1 MPHKKL
7 VALTLFAL
15 AAAILLWL
23 YPVSSTLTKTAF
35 LTSLLG
41 FWIGLYELC
50 RKRLWLRGAL
60 LSLPL
65 VFAAPFFLPAAPADK
80 DQLRKDYVQRM
91 LKLVG
96 TPYVWGGENNRGI
109 DCSGLPRRA
118 FRDALLTHGLTHAEG
133 SSLRKYLEHW
143 WYDASARALGEGYRH
158 YTIPLGL
165 SGTIRTLDTSSLRAG
180 DLAVT
185 GDGLHIL
192 AYVGEGRWIQAD
204 PGIGSVAVLE
214 GRTDPNGWF
223 FVPVTLHRWSLLE

>member
-1 MPHKKL
+1 MPQKKL
-7 VALTLFAL
+7 IALTLLAL
-15 AAAILLWL
+15 AAAISLWL

-41 FWIGLYELC
+41 FWIGLCDLC
-50 RKRLWLRGAL
+50 RKRPWLRGAL
-60 LSLPL
+60 FSLPL
-65 VFAAPFFLPAAPADK
+65 VFAALFFLPTAPLDK

-91 LKLVG
+91 LKLSG

-118 FRDALLTHGLTHAEG
+118 FRDALLAHGLTHAEG
-133 SSLRKYLEHW
+133 SPLRKYLEHW

-165 SGTIRTLDTSSLRAG
+165 SGTIRTLDTSGLRPG

-214 GRTDPNGWF
+214 GRTDANGWF